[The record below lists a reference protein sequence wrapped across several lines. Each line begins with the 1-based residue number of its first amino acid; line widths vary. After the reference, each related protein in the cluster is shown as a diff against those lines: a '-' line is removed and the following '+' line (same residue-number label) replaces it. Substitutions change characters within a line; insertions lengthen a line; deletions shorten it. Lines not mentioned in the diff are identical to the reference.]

1 MVASRF
7 RPPHILVASQDAL
20 VHRDIAR
27 TAQRHGYT
35 VLQARTAFQALQD
48 APSARPDLVIVDEAL
63 RDIDSLDTSRALRDD
78 PVIGP
83 STPILL
89 VTAGRP
95 TTAEHRVALRAG
107 VWEFL
112 VHPFVADE
120 LSTKLLSYVL
130 LKLNADQAR
139 DAAALT
145 DETGLYTDR
154 GLALRARELTLQAFH
169 HRAPLACVAFA
180 PLVPSGRDQTS
191 AVDFFAR
198 VLKTSGRRSDA
209 IGRIG
214 PRRFAVVAPA
224 TDDAGAVGL
233 ANRLARAARAASP
246 GAPLL
251 RAGYDAVPNA
261 RAAPIEPTD
270 LFARATRAL
279 EAVQASGSLDWI
291 RSSEA

>member
-1 MVASRF
+1 MVVARF
-7 RPPHILVASQDAL
+7 RPPHILVASPDAL
-20 VHRDIAR
+20 VHRDIER

-35 VLQARTAFQALQD
+35 VLQAHSAFQALED
-48 APSARPDLVIVDEAL
+48 GPGARPDLVIVDETL
-63 RDIDSLDTSRALRDD
+63 PDIDSLDTSRALRDD
-78 PVIGP
+78 PSIGP

-95 TTAEHRVALRAG
+95 TTGEHRVALRAG

-112 VHPFVADE
+112 VHPFAPDE

-130 LKLNADQAR
+130 LKLNADHTR
-139 DAAALT
+139 DATSLT
-145 DETGLYTDR
+145 DETGLYTDH

-180 PLVPSGRDQTS
+180 PLVPSGRDPTS

-209 IGRIG
+209 IGHLG
-214 PRRFAVVAPA
+214 PSRLAVVAPA

-251 RAGYDAVPNA
+251 RAGYDAVLNA
-261 RAAPIEPTD
+261 GAAPMEATN
-270 LFARATRAL
+270 LFAHATSAL
-279 EAVQASGSLDWI
+279 EAVQASGGLDWI
-291 RSSEA
+291 RPFAT